1 MGLSPWYVDESLLE
15 CVSPVHA
22 PGIAAVLLSMN
33 GQQYAPSGASYT
45 YQPSASVSYVSP
57 STALSEGGTH
67 VRVHGGGFS
76 SASEAL
82 GLLTCRIG
90 GAVRRAVWSSSSIGL
105 HGLDRVI
112 APCCYIRLAR
122 LVPYIPTVQS
132 RRSVRSRKSNMN
144 LRKYDCVYRS

>member
-1 MGLSPWYVDESLLE
+1 
-15 CVSPVHA
+15 VHA

-45 YQPSASVSYVSP
+45 YQPSASVSYISP

-67 VRVHGGGFS
+67 VTVHGGGFS

-90 GAVRRAVWSSSSIGL
+90 GAVRRAVW
-105 HGLDRVI
+105 
-112 APCCYIRLAR
+112 PAR
-122 LVPYIPTVQS
+122 
-132 RRSVRSRKSNMN
+132 VRSCATPPPRHSA
-144 LRKYDCVYRS
+144 